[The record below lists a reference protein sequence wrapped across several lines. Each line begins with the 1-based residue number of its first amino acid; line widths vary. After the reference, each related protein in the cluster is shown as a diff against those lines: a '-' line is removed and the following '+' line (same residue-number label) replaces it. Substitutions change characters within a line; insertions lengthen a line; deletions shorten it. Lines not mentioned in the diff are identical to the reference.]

1 MFEKERMMPVGNV
14 CVRDVV
20 TVSPG
25 MTVEAAARRIA
36 EHSVSTLV
44 VVENNRPVGIVTD
57 RDLVVRVLAK
67 GVAPS
72 TEVRAVMS
80 PNPVCITEDESL
92 EAAMSRMGAYQL
104 RHLVVINAAHEVV
117 GIFALDDLLVLF
129 REVRNAVGAMAT
141 LMHDAH
147 HRQR

>member
-1 MFEKERMMPVGNV
+1 MPVGKV
-14 CVRDVV
+14 CVREVV

-25 MTVEAAARRIA
+25 TTVEAAARRTA

-44 VVENNRPVGIVTD
+44 VVENNQPVGIVTD

-67 GVAPS
+67 GVAPTT

-104 RHLVVINAAHEVV
+104 RHLVVINAAQEVV
-117 GIFALDDLLVLF
+117 GIFALDDLLILF
-129 REVRNAVGAMAT
+129 GEVRNALEAMAD
-141 LMHDAH
+141 LMHNTH